1 MERLQIPVR
10 IALTLVLGFGLVDLT
25 ERIAIKVSQYTS
37 PASASAMH
45 SLVQG
50 RRTVV
55 NRIARATALMED
67 DPAQARTILLGVVQQ
82 ARDPHM
88 REAAATHLERMAVPD
103 WPNDHRRSF
112 LTSIAQPALE
122 SAREH
127 QIPPSIILAQAALES
142 GWGRSALARKHH
154 NLFGVKGT
162 ASHPTTAYPTLE
174 FGPKGVHIVRATF
187 RTFASPKESIE
198 HHGRLLASDARY
210 RTSMAHSE
218 NWKRFL
224 AEMAPVYASDPNYA
238 QTVTQIIERYG
249 LDRWDAL
256 VDGQRRE
263 S

>member
-1 MERLQIPVR
+1 LQIPVR

-37 PASASAMH
+37 HAPASTMD

-55 NRIARATALMED
+55 NRIARATALMES
-67 DPAQARTILLGVVQQ
+67 DPAQATTILLRVVQQ
-82 ARDPHM
+82 ARDPQM
-88 REAAATHLERMAVPD
+88 REAAANHLERMAVSD
-103 WPNDHRRSF
+103 WPDDHRRSF

-162 ASHPTTAYPTLE
+162 SGQATTAYPTLE

-187 RTFASPKESIE
+187 RTFASTKDSID
-198 HHGRLLASDARY
+198 HHGRLLASDERY
-210 RTSMAHSE
+210 RNAMAQSAD
-218 NWKRFL
+218 WKRFL
-224 AEMAPVYASDPNYA
+224 AELAPVYASDPHYA
-238 QTVTQIIERYG
+238 HRVTQIIDRYQ

-256 VDGQRRE
+256 MDDQQQE